1 MNPTSRNPETNV
13 TTYAPAAVLC
23 TMNPS
28 PAAIDPSAFTRPAI
42 ISGCLRFSITQP
54 PLGQLALYL
63 QYYQSEQALL
73 SIQVLQYCLHHPWE
87 KVQAVENQYYKEVS
101 LVQGLISLQE

>member
-23 TMNPS
+23 TVNPS
-28 PAAIDPSAFTRPAI
+28 PAAIVPSAFTRPVI

-54 PLGQLALYL
+54 PLDQLALYL

-73 SIQVLQYCLHHPWE
+73 SIQVPQYYPHHLWE
-87 KVQAVENQYYKEVS
+87 KVQVVANQYYREV
-101 LVQGLISLQE
+101 